1 MEKLTLIIEAAQP
14 FIILLLAVL
23 LGAYN
28 GQFIT
33 GASKSWHGTGFLI
46 RALLI
51 VFLWPD
57 ITLMLIYFWLAWP
70 VYDII
75 INMYM
80 RVKWNY
86 VGTTSAFDRMPGCV
100 LALGKILLTF
110 GMIAAIL
117 VNWLGL

>member
-1 MEKLTLIIEAAQP
+1 MKEIVILT
-14 FIILLLAVL
+14 LAVL
-23 LGAYN
+23 LAAYN

-46 RALLI
+46 RALIMLL
-51 VFLWPD
+51 LWPD
-57 ITLMLIYFWLAWP
+57 LTLMLIYLWLAWP

-75 INMYM
+75 INCYM

-86 VGTTSAFDRMPGCV
+86 VGSTSWFDRLPGFPIAF
-100 LALGKILLTF
+100 LKILLTF

-117 VNWLGL
+117 ISYFNL